1 MLSLSKR
8 GKVQNLSC
16 EKDFYL
22 IDILHRP
29 NLTRQRWTSRNSRRL
44 WPRRWAR
51 GRLVNL
57 ATRRCWVWGPLWWLT
72 PFSFFA
78 LILPDSTSRLFF
90 LKKGPNVLDTFLHVL
105 YNHSNYFLYFT
116 KCYDNRELKSSI
128 VKYSSQ
134 VMLWNFCLFGD
145 HWK

>member
-1 MLSLSKR
+1 M
-8 GKVQNLSC
+8 QNLSC

-22 IDILHRP
+22 HENKKLFWYPSSVKFKPATMDVTEFASFVTTALGP
-29 NLTRQRWTSRNSRRL
+29 RQTSQPRNPEVLGLRT
-44 WPRRWAR
+44 A
-51 GRLVNL
+51 LVVNS
-57 ATRRCWVWGPLWWLT
+57 V
-72 PFSFFA
+72 SFFA
-78 LILPDSTSRLFF
+78 FILPDSTSPLFF

-116 KCYDNRELKSSI
+116 KCYDNLELKSSI